1 MFRSLKRYLILF
13 IMVVILLG
21 MNVRHASS
29 DAITAADLISA
40 VNGIRTSYGLPAL
53 VESSILDGT
62 AQWTAQYMADNQL
75 SDHIGNVTGRVAA
88 AGYGNGSTVFA
99 TENWARFR
107 SATIDNIMAAWS
119 DQAHM
124 IPMTNPAYQ
133 HIGAGVA
140 DSSIGTVYIVHAA
153 YVAGGSS
160 SSSTSA
166 TGATAAPT
174 ISQVMK
180 PVVTSTPMNDG
191 AIVHIVEPGQTLWS
205 IAVAYETHIKD
216 IQDLNG
222 LGENSTIYVGMK
234 LIIRFA
240 PTPTISPTPTVTP
253 VRPSRTPTPKVKPK
267 TATPYYTATVTVTPT
282 LEPLIKGIPKLDR
295 RNLGII
301 IIAVC
306 GLGLGVVLIGTL
318 RKKKD

>member
-1 MFRSLKRYLILF
+1 MIRKVARFSTLLIFVLA
-13 IMVVILLG
+13 ILG
-21 MNVRHASS
+21 MNASHASS
-29 DAITAADLISA
+29 DSITAADLISA

-53 VESSILDGT
+53 VEDAILDGT

-75 SDHIGNVTGRVAA
+75 SDHIGNVKGRVAA
-88 AGYGNGSTVFA
+88 AGYGNGATIFA

-107 SATIDNIMAAWS
+107 TGSINSIMVAWS
-119 DQAHM
+119 DEAHM

-133 HIGAGVA
+133 SIGAGVA
-140 DSSIGTVYIVHAA
+140 DSPIGTVYIVHAA
-153 YVAGGSS
+153 YVAGGTSS
-160 SSSTSA
+160 SSVAS
-166 TGATAAPT
+166 GATLAPT

-191 AIVHIVEPGQTLWS
+191 AIVHIVESGQTLWS

-240 PTPTISPTPTVTP
+240 PTPTISSTPTVTP
-253 VRPSRTPTPKVKPK
+253 IRPSRTPTPKVKPK
-267 TATPYYTATVTVTPT
+267 TATPNYTPTSTPTPT
-282 LEPLIKGIPKLDR
+282 LEPLIKGLPKLDR

-306 GLGLGVVLIGTL
+306 GLGLGVVLIGTM
-318 RKKKD
+318 RKK

>member
-1 MFRSLKRYLILF
+1 MIRSILRFSVLIL
-13 IMVVILLG
+13 IVLALLG
-21 MNVRHASS
+21 MNARHASS
-29 DAITAADLISA
+29 DSISAADLIAA

-75 SDHIGNVTGRVAA
+75 SDHIGNVKGRVAA
-88 AGYGNGSTVFA
+88 AGYGDGATIFA

-107 SATIDNIMAAWS
+107 SGSINDIMIAWS
-119 DQAHM
+119 DAAHM

-140 DSSIGTVYIVHAA
+140 DSPIGTVYIVHAA

-160 SSSTSA
+160 SSTVGTA
-166 TGATAAPT
+166 GATAAPT

-191 AIVHIVEPGQTLWS
+191 AIVHIVEAGQTLWS

-216 IQDLNG
+216 IQDLNA

-240 PTPTISPTPTVTP
+240 PTPTISTTPTVTP
-253 VRPSRTPTPKVKPK
+253 VRPSRTPTPKEKPK
-267 TATPYYTATVTVTPT
+267 TATPYYTLTITATPT
-282 LEPLIKGIPKLDR
+282 LEPLIKGLPKLDR
-295 RNLGII
+295 RGLGII

-306 GLGLGVVLIGTL
+306 GLGLGIVMIGTL
-318 RKKKD
+318 RKK